1 MIFHLKP
8 TLSDPE
14 YVPQID
20 VTFRSDSP
28 RRMTE
33 YRGRVH
39 EEGSD
44 MILAEEPNNHL
55 VLEPEDRHID
65 LLNLRS
71 SLPRPKETHRA
82 VVSRKNGI
90 RSLCSSE
97 SKISKPAS
105 RKNLDHSR
113 ELSRL
118 LIDTTGGSSM
128 ETKKKVTNRK
138 SCYNCRLLKVGCSL
152 TVSSNNPL
160 SPISGRGEIKMLI
173 FVRTVSINLFSPARV
188 AKQGNTKPQSSKIQS
203 NI

>member
-1 MIFHLKP
+1 MIFHSKP
-8 TLSDPE
+8 TLSDPG
-14 YVPQID
+14 YVPELD

-28 RRMTE
+28 RHMTE

-44 MILAEEPNNHL
+44 MIFAEGSNNHL

-71 SLPRPKETHRA
+71 SLPRPRETHRA

-118 LIDTTGGSSM
+118 LMDTTGGSSM
-128 ETKKKVTNRK
+128 ETKKKVTIRK
-138 SCYNCRLLKVGCSL
+138 SCYNCRLLKDRCSL
-152 TVSSNNPL
+152 KVSSNYPL
-160 SPISGRGEIKMLI
+160 SPISDRGK
-173 FVRTVSINLFSPARV
+173 
-188 AKQGNTKPQSSKIQS
+188 SKC
-203 NI
+203 